1 MFLPA
6 SNSLRMLKICVSVNR
21 FFFMSNSLKLKDF
34 RLILNCP
41 IFGGA
46 YRVDTG
52 GEAKVRIDNQEV
64 KVNGVVETQRRKKIR
79 RGDIVTYGANEAQ
92 AT

>member
-1 MFLPA
+1 MFFPA

-41 IFGGA
+41 IFRGA
-46 YRVDTG
+46 YTSNENELLYGPVLFG
-52 GEAKVRIDNQEV
+52 SG
-64 KVNGVVETQRRKKIR
+64 RKSKN
-79 RGDIVTYGANEAQ
+79 TLANRAFDGSGLDRYE
-92 AT
+92 